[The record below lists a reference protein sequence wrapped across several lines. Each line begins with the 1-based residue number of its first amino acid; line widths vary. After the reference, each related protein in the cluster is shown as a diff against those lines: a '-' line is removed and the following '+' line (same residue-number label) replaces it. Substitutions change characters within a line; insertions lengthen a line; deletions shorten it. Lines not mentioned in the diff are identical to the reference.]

1 MLPVTVVVGQ
11 DIIGNGFK
19 VVVLVVFQTKTPPS
33 PILWH
38 RGKHKANNTEILNAI
53 IAKASS

>member
-11 DIIGNGFK
+11 DIIRNGFK
-19 VVVLVVFQTKTPPS
+19 VVFQTKTPPS
-33 PILWH
+33 PILRH
-38 RGKHKANNTEILNAI
+38 RGKHKANNTEMLNAI